1 MYIYNYIDYCNHIL
15 AIKAKS
21 NQVHTYIGQFT
32 MTNKYFLLFIKV
44 FLLLPSLHSQDSDRA
59 CIDPKGDRVSFDII
73 GVPGQEGPSGPV
85 GPKGD
90 KGNKGDIGLVGPK
103 GSQGERGDQSVKGAQ
118 GVRGLPGLPGAPG
131 ERGEPGNHGT
141 QGPQGPRGVP
151 GLPGDT
157 QLTEAERNII
167 LSNLT
172 AVLDNLVKERTA
184 ELESALYCYRDQ
196 CGECNNRS
204 ISTLCGVR
212 GPWRRVAH
220 INMSEEGAV
229 CPPGLREASNE
240 TLGIK
245 ACGRSVDR
253 QCSSVDFPTGMSSYT
268 QICGIVRG
276 YQDGLNNAF
285 GPSTNHPNLANL
297 DSPYVDGISITRGS
311 PRQHVWTYAA
321 RSIESHGEFCP
332 CANNPNVR
340 SEVPDFVGDD
350 YYCESGFV
358 NPPSDGRHY
367 LRPTSWND
375 PLWDGEGCT
384 IPENRCCDRYGW
396 FHKSVPC
403 TTDNIEV
410 RWCGNGLFVNENV
423 FTDLVEIWVL

>member
-1 MYIYNYIDYCNHIL
+1 M
-15 AIKAKS
+15 A
-21 NQVHTYIGQFT
+21 
-32 MTNKYFLLFIKV
+32 NKYFLLFIKV

-103 GSQGERGDQSVKGAQ
+103 GSQGERGDQGVNGAQ

-131 ERGEPGNHGT
+131 ERGEPGNLGN

-184 ELESALYCYRDQ
+184 ELENALYCYRGQ
-196 CGECNNRS
+196 CGECSNRS

-229 CPPGLREASNE
+229 CPSGLREASNE

-245 ACGRSVDR
+245 ACGRSVDH
-253 QCSSVDFPTGMSSYT
+253 QCSSVDFPTGSSSYT

-276 YQDGLNNAF
+276 YQEGRNNAF
-285 GPSTNHPNLANL
+285 GPSGQYPNL
-297 DSPYVDGISITRGS
+297 DIPYVDGISITRGS
-311 PRQHVWTYAA
+311 PRQHVWTYAV
-321 RSIESHGEFCP
+321 RRDESRGGFCP

-340 SEVPDFVGDD
+340 TAVPDFVGDD

-358 NPPSDGRHY
+358 NSPSDGRY
-367 LRPTSWND
+367 KLRPISWND

-396 FHKSVPC
+396 FHKSIPC
-403 TTDNIEV
+403 TTDNIDV
-410 RWCGNGLFVNENV
+410 RWCGNGLFGNENV

>member
-1 MYIYNYIDYCNHIL
+1 MVN
-15 AIKAKS
+15 KS
-21 NQVHTYIGQFT
+21 
-32 MTNKYFLLFIKV
+32 FLLLVKV
-44 FLLLPSLHSQDSDRA
+44 FLLLPSLIHSQDSDRV

-73 GVPGQEGPSGPV
+73 GVPGQEGPTGPV
-85 GPKGD
+85 GPKGN

-103 GSQGERGDQSVKGAQ
+103 GSQGERGDQGVKGAQ
-118 GVRGLPGLPGAPG
+118 GVRGLSGLPGAPAAG
-131 ERGEPGNHGT
+131 ERGEPGNPGN

-157 QLTEAERNII
+157 QLTEAERDII

-184 ELESALYCYRDQ
+184 ELESALYCYRGQ
-196 CGECNNRS
+196 CGECSNRS

-245 ACGRSVDR
+245 ACGRSVR
-253 QCSSVDFPTGMSSYT
+253 CSSVDFPTGMSSYT

-276 YQDGLNNAF
+276 YQHGSNNAF
-285 GPSTNHPNLANL
+285 GPSTYFPNLANL

-321 RSIESHGEFCP
+321 RTTESDGGFCP

-358 NPPSDGRHY
+358 NPPSDGIY
-367 LRPTSWND
+367 NLRPTSWND

-396 FHKSVPC
+396 FHKSVSC

-410 RWCGNGLFVNENV
+410 RWCGNGPISGENV